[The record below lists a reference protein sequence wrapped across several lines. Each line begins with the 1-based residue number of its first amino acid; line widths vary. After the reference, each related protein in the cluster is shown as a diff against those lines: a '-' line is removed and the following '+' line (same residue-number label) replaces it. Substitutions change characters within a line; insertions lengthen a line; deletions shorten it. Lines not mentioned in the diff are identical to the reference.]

1 MSEEKVLFSEIEI
14 QCRKVISLHA
24 KSFLK
29 DKVFNLK
36 DADFLI
42 THLKEKIMSDLQKIS
57 EYFKYVL
64 TIVLLQNDSKG
75 LVQNTSSY
83 YDIETDGIISE
94 KYDFSNISCIVNLF
108 CFSI

>member
-1 MSEEKVLFSEIEI
+1 MTEEKVLFSEIEI
-14 QCRKVISLHA
+14 DCRKVINLHT

-42 THLKEKIMSDLQKIS
+42 NNLKEKIMKDLQKIS

-64 TIVLLQNDSKG
+64 CVVLLQSDSSG

-83 YDIETDGIISE
+83 YDIESDGIISE
-94 KYDFSNISCIVNLF
+94 KFNFSNISCIVNLF
-108 CFSI
+108 SFSI